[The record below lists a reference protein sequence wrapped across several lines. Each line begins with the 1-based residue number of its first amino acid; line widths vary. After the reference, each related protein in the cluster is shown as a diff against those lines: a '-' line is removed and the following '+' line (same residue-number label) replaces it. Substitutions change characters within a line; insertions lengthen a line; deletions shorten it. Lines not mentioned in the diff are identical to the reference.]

1 MKMSPQQLLLSW
13 KDHNGALMSVF
24 ENLLKRNTLV
34 DCTLAAEGQY
44 VKAHKVVL
52 SACSSYFE
60 LLFSQE
66 SEKNPIVILK
76 DVKFQEL
83 EAAINFMYRGEVEV
97 CEDRLAAFLEVADS
111 LQIKGLGSDGKS
123 HDARGKSPSPKSSK
137 AAVPPKAHSSR
148 KEVTLTESENTVES
162 CITLDSDKN
171 SNESS
176 SHHHLPHRETS
187 GSSPIP
193 SSLAIA
199 SSFNIPS
206 ASTSCPVRVETD
218 RDRDKLEKNQ
228 CSSPSVSTFPS
239 GGTVPSDVNTAI
251 KTEPVTDTYLDD
263 KSDESERDFDD
274 VTMMEDQE
282 DWDDPNIESMV
293 DDHSS
298 NQHDP
303 GFSVTHVKTEDSAL
317 EHMAGAPPIQHVS
330 SEDAAWVQDSGGVSA
345 GGTHFASVF
354 FKEQPLGPDPG
365 PAPLPGPAPA
375 PGPAPGS
382 GLAPAPH
389 GGARP
394 RTATVALRGRRF
406 QCSHCG
412 YASNYS
418 SHLTRHQLVHTGEK
432 PYKCTFCPY
441 ATADTSNLRVHMRK
455 HTGEKPSKVNFSPV
469 RPN

>member
-1 MKMSPQQLLLSW
+1 MAESEYREAKRDESEDGSERDEGNELKMPPQQLLLSW
-13 KDHNGALMSVF
+13 KDHNGALVSVF

-34 DCTLAAEGQY
+34 DCTLAADGQY
-44 VKAHKVVL
+44 LKAHKVVL
-52 SACSSYFE
+52 SACSAYFE

-83 EAAINFMYRGEVEV
+83 EAAVNFMYRGEVEV

-123 HDARGKSPSPKSSK
+123 RDVRGKSPISKSSK

-199 SSFNIPS
+199 SSFSIPS

-239 GGTVPSDVNTAI
+239 GDTVPSDVNTVI
-251 KTEPVTDTYLDD
+251 KTEPVTDTYLDE
-263 KSDESERDFDD
+263 KSDETERDFDD

-282 DWDDPNIESMV
+282 DWDDPNIESMG

-303 GFSVTHVKTEDSAL
+303 GFSVAHMKTEESSS
-317 EHMAGAPPIQHVS
+317 EHMPGAPSMEHVS
-330 SEDAAWVQDSGGVSA
+330 SEGATASGAQSDRAVAAEGVA
-345 GGTHFASVF
+345 QKA
-354 FKEQPLGPDPG
+354 KEQEQQHEEEEDLDDDGNDEESDELEDEEEEEVQRRQRNRRRRRRG
-365 PAPLPGPAPA
+365 QLQQQEGQKR
-375 PGPAPGS
+375 
-382 GLAPAPH
+382 
-389 GGARP
+389 ARP
-394 RTATVALRGRRF
+394 
-406 QCSHCG
+406 
-412 YASNYS
+412 
-418 SHLTRHQLVHTGEK
+418 TRK
-432 PYKCTFCPY
+432 
-441 ATADTSNLRVHMRK
+441 R
-455 HTGEKPSKVNFSPV
+455 SPPPPAV
-469 RPN
+469 PPPR

>member
-1 MKMSPQQLLLSW
+1 MAESEYREAKRDESEDGSERDEGNELKMPPQQLLLSW
-13 KDHNGALMSVF
+13 KDHNGALVSVF

-34 DCTLAAEGQY
+34 DCTLAADGQY
-44 VKAHKVVL
+44 LKAHKVVL
-52 SACSSYFE
+52 SACSAYFE

-83 EAAINFMYRGEVEV
+83 EAAVNFMYRGEVEV

-123 HDARGKSPSPKSSK
+123 RDVRGKSPISKSSK

-199 SSFNIPS
+199 SSFSIPS

-239 GGTVPSDVNTAI
+239 GDTVPSDVNTVI
-251 KTEPVTDTYLDD
+251 KTEPVTDTYLDE
-263 KSDESERDFDD
+263 KSDETERDFDD

-282 DWDDPNIESMV
+282 DWDDPNIESMG

-303 GFSVTHVKTEDSAL
+303 GL
-317 EHMAGAPPIQHVS
+317 GAGPR
-330 SEDAAWVQDSGGVSA
+330 GGGGGDGVGGGWASLATWSA
-345 GGTHFASVF
+345 GPGVAVAPERITVFPSV
-354 FKEQPLGPDPG
+354 
-365 PAPLPGPAPA
+365 
-375 PGPAPGS
+375 S
-382 GLAPAPH
+382 
-389 GGARP
+389 
-394 RTATVALRGRRF
+394 
-406 QCSHCG
+406 
-412 YASNYS
+412 
-418 SHLTRHQLVHTGEK
+418 
-432 PYKCTFCPY
+432 
-441 ATADTSNLRVHMRK
+441 
-455 HTGEKPSKVNFSPV
+455 
-469 RPN
+469 

>member
-1 MKMSPQQLLLSW
+1 MLVSSREGSNERSEVGVARMRFVWDISSLRWVPATVTNIFYRRIEGGSRSARRSGGCSPWAMKMSPQQLLLSW

-123 HDARGKSPSPKSSK
+123 DDARGKSPTPKSSK
-137 AAVPPKAHSSR
+137 TAVPPKAHSSR

-187 GSSPIP
+187 GSSSIP
-193 SSLAIA
+193 SALAKA
-199 SSFNIPS
+199 SSFSIPL
-206 ASTSCPVRVETD
+206 ASTSCPVRVETV

-239 GGTVPSDVNTAI
+239 GDTVPSDVNTVI
-251 KTEPVTDTYLDD
+251 KAEPVSDSYVDE

-298 NQHDP
+298 NKHDP
-303 GFSVTHVKTEDSAL
+303 GVKNFKPFNGWLDNFRQRHGVVYKAECGES
-317 EHMAGAPPIQHVS
+317 E
-330 SEDAAWVQDSGGVSA
+330 SEDQQTGTKAGFEIVVVARVEEVESEFQEFHELVSNSA
-345 GGTHFASVF
+345 ISFEDFVATTRVLTV
-354 FKEQPLGPDPG
+354 KELTPERSERNGSKNEH
-365 PAPLPGPAPA
+365 
-375 PGPAPGS
+375 GS
-382 GLAPAPH
+382 G
-389 GGARP
+389 
-394 RTATVALRGRRF
+394 
-406 QCSHCG
+406 
-412 YASNYS
+412 
-418 SHLTRHQLVHTGEK
+418 
-432 PYKCTFCPY
+432 
-441 ATADTSNLRVHMRK
+441 
-455 HTGEKPSKVNFSPV
+455 
-469 RPN
+469 